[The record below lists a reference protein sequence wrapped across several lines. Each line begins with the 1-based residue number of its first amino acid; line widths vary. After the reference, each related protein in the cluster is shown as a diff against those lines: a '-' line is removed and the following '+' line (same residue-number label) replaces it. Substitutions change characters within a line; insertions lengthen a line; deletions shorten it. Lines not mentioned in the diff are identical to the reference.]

1 MEHRCL
7 AAPKLHRSSSSSDH
21 HHFSLWTT
29 LSKPGAMEP
38 HLLDPTSLCWS
49 SSIPLT
55 YTTRSLNVLK
65 ETKPTSNPPFLFVRA
80 GKRSSG
86 SSQNGLQRQPK
97 KDLSRI
103 LRTEAAISGIERK
116 ANSRKYST
124 LWPKAVLEALDEAI
138 RENRYESA
146 LKVCGFFLLWLL
158 SFFLAF
164 GYALQFCCDLLVD
177 EKTSGKERYEASP
190 LSKFRLQ
197 IPHDLQIEFATYTFV
212 VIAAMKDKN
221 EGDSLNHSHRLL
233 RHHLIHPPVKNN
245 SYTLVHTLPM

>member
-55 YTTRSLNVLK
+55 YTTRSLKVLK

-190 LSKFRLQ
+190 LSRFWW
-197 IPHDLQIEFATYTFV
+197 IFPVFA
-212 VIAAMKDKN
+212 
-221 EGDSLNHSHRLL
+221 
-233 RHHLIHPPVKNN
+233 
-245 SYTLVHTLPM
+245 

>member
-1 MEHRCL
+1 MKHRCL

-29 LSKPGAMEP
+29 LSKPCAMEP
-38 HLLDPTSLCWS
+38 HLLDPTSLRWS

-55 YTTRSLNVLK
+55 YTTRSLKVLK

>member
-1 MEHRCL
+1 
-7 AAPKLHRSSSSSDH
+7 
-21 HHFSLWTT
+21 
-29 LSKPGAMEP
+29 MEP
-38 HLLDPTSLCWS
+38 HLLDPTSLRWS

-55 YTTRSLNVLK
+55 YTTCSLKVLK

-146 LKVCGFFLLWLL
+146 LKFMKKHGRGREHNKMEKNREYPQSDRFDNI
-158 SFFLAF
+158 S
-164 GYALQFCCDLLVD
+164 QFDL
-177 EKTSGKERYEASP
+177 T
-190 LSKFRLQ
+190 
-197 IPHDLQIEFATYTFV
+197 
-212 VIAAMKDKN
+212 
-221 EGDSLNHSHRLL
+221 LL
-233 RHHLIHPPVKNN
+233 RIRDKYFNEEN
-245 SYTLVHTLPM
+245 KIRSD